1 MFNWFISIKKST
13 KITVIIAAILVVIIL
28 YFGGKTIYWKHQY
41 MKGIK
46 TENKELANQNKQLK
60 KDIESIRFERAM
72 LKTKTDKLIS
82 ELEEARKKP
91 KKIKDEVNK
100 ITDVVR
106 VYPDRKLDS
115 VLTNYRHIPRSEN

>member
-1 MFNWFISIKKST
+1 MINWFLSLEKRT
-13 KITVIIAAILVVIIL
+13 KIYVIIGVILVLIIL
-28 YFGGKTIYWKHQY
+28 YFGGKSVYWKYQY
-41 MKGIK
+41 MKGIE

-60 KDIESIRFERAM
+60 KDLESIRFERAM

-91 KKIKDEVNK
+91 KKLKDEVVK
-100 ITDVVR
+100 IPDVVR

-115 VLTNYRHIPRSEN
+115 ILTSYRHIPRSEN